1 MDWMEQEQERG
12 ITITSAAT
20 TCTWEFPLEN
30 SKPTPDTKG
39 YHFNIIDTPGHVD
52 FTV

>member
-1 MDWMEQEQERG
+1 MDWMAQEQERG

-20 TCTWEFPLEN
+20 TCFWQPKEGPF
-30 SKPTPDTKG
+30 KG
-39 YHFNIIDTPGHVD
+39 IKNRINIIDTPGHVD